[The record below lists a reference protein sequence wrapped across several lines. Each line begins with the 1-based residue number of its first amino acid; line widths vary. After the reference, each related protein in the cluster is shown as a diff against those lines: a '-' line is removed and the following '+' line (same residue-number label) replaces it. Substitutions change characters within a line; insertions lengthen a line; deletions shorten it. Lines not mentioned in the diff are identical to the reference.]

1 MKKEFE
7 LAQGLTPLSPLLGKW
22 GFEGHIKHNP
32 AIKIKGRESY
42 EPLDG
47 GHFILLRWDVVIIW
61 EKGKKEVNSGLMVIG
76 YDAEMK
82 TFTGSWFD
90 NSGAKNTYEIGIKN
104 NVVIIAT
111 KGHRF
116 TGSFSKDKNTI
127 TGKWEHSS
135 GGGYTYSYDKIL
147 TKAQT
152 KNTIQ

>member
-7 LAQGLTPLSPLLGKW
+7 LAQALKPLASLLGKW
-22 GFEGHIKHNP
+22 GFEGHIKHKP
-32 AIKIKGRESY
+32 GIKIKGRETY

-76 YDAEMK
+76 YDSEMK

-90 NSGAKNTYEIGIKN
+90 NSGANNKYEIGIEN
-104 NVVIIAT
+104 NVLIIAT

-116 TGSFSKDKNTI
+116 TGTFSKDKKTI
-127 TGKWEHSS
+127 TGKWEHSG